1 MAASISTNGLILG
14 QLKTSEK
21 SNEITAIP
29 ELLDMLFVK
38 DCIITILSKKENKKK
53 QEDGRR
59 DLDAVWGKKEYKGVR
74 KDGTAWSKV

>member
-1 MAASISTNGLILG
+1 MDEL
-14 QLKTSEK
+14 E
-21 SNEITAIP
+21 
-29 ELLDMLFVK
+29 ELLPEFGANLAIDGK
-38 DCIITILSKKENKKK
+38 AISSLSKKENKKK